1 MFYEGVST
9 KNTPY
14 YYSLFG
20 CNCKAAKNIGLKCCA
35 QTE

>member
-14 YYSLFG
+14 YHSMFG
-20 CNCKAAKNIGLKCCA
+20 CNCDLA
-35 QTE
+35 